1 MYEDALE
8 RAKGIYNENPSSS
21 TAKFVCGQIFPEI
34 KESEDER
41 IRKEIINYLSNEL
54 HNVKQLTPRTNE
66 FEAWIAYLEKQKEK
80 QPAEWNKDDELH
92 LQNAILAAEKEWGAD
107 SRTAEW
113 LKAIHP
119 HPAKSPLAEGVY
131 YIKDGKPVAEYED
144 GVETDRLLIIGK
156 YCRFYISMADL
167 GTGRFA
173 EAQKKSESLGEGWR
187 CPDSF
192 EGRTIGK
199 MSKEI
204 REKAAKIG
212 AEHFKDKGW
221 FWTNEVFDRWTACC
235 VYFDN
240 GSVNRNDMNYTSD
253 VLALSAFQN

>member
-1 MYEDALE
+1 MDFKKAYEDALE

-41 IRKEIINYLSNEL
+41 IRKDIIVYLSNEL
-54 HNVKQLTPRTNE
+54 YNVEQLTPRTNE
-66 FEAWIAYLEKQKEK
+66 FEAWIAYLERQKEQ
-80 QPAEWNKDDELH
+80 QPKELSDV
-92 LQNAILAAEKEWGAD
+92 Q
-107 SRTAEW
+107 
-113 LKAIHP
+113 
-119 HPAKSPLAEGVY
+119 PAKSNLAEGVY
-131 YIKDGKPVAEYED
+131 YIKDGQPVAEYED
-144 GVETDRLLIIGK
+144 GVDTDRLLIIGK

-167 GTGRFA
+167 GMERFA
-173 EAQKKSESLGEGWR
+173 EAQKKAESLGEGWR

-199 MSKEI
+199 MSDEI

-221 FWTNEVFDRWTACC
+221 FWTNEVFDRWNACSVSFTSGG
-235 VYFDN
+235 VY
-240 GSVNRNDMNYTSD
+240 GSSMSSANN